1 MSDLLIK
8 NGRVIDPANGIDGV
22 MDVLIEKGRIAVV
35 DKDIPAEDRKVID
48 ASGKWVTPGLVDIHV
63 HLREPGQEHKE
74 TIETGT
80 RAAAAAGFTSIA
92 CMANTDPVNDNASVT
107 DYILET
113 ARAKG
118 AVNVHV
124 IGAVTQG
131 LAGER
136 LADIGE
142 MAERGAVAVSDDGRA
157 VMNGYVLRRAM
168 EYASMFGLVVIEHAE
183 DHALAAGGVMNEGEV
198 SARLGL
204 RGRPAAAEDIIVARD
219 AAVAE
224 YLGAPIHI
232 AHVST
237 AGAVQIIRGAK
248 ERGVQ
253 ITAEAAPHHFT
264 LTDEACLGYDT
275 MAKVAPPLR
284 TAEDVEAIRA
294 GLADGTIDLIAT
306 DHAPHNVA
314 DKETEFDNAAF
325 GISGLE
331 TALAL
336 SLALVRDGTLTPS
349 ALIEAMT
356 VKPAG
361 IIGIDRGSLSPGAA
375 ADITIMDPEAEWVVD
390 PAKFFSRGKN
400 TPFAGRA
407 VKGRAAMTIVKG
419 KVVHEIKGEKRG

>member
-8 NGRVIDPANGIDGV
+8 NGRVIDPANDVDGV
-22 MDVLIEKGRIAVV
+22 MDVLIEKGGIAAV
-35 DKDIPAEDRKVID
+35 DKDIPAEGRKVID
-48 ASGKWVTPGLVDIHV
+48 ASGKWVTPGLIDIHV
-63 HLREPGQEHKE
+63 HLREPGYEHKE
-74 TIETGT
+74 TVETGT
-80 RAAAAAGFTSIA
+80 RAAAAGGFTSVA

-107 DYILET
+107 EYIMDI

-118 AVNVHV
+118 AVNVYV
-124 IGAVTQG
+124 IGAVTKG
-131 LAGER
+131 FAGEG

-142 MAERGAVAVSDDGRA
+142 MAERGIVALSDDGRC
-157 VMNGYVLRRAM
+157 VMDAYILRRAM
-168 EYASMFGLVVIEHAE
+168 EYASMFGLPVIEHAE
-183 DHALAAGGVMNEGEV
+183 DRALAAGGVMNEGEV

-224 YLGAPIHI
+224 SLGVPIHI

-237 AGAVQIIRGAK
+237 AGAVQIIRRAK

-253 ITAEAAPHHFT
+253 ITAEAAPHHFI

-275 MAKVAPPLR
+275 SAKVAPPLR
-284 TAEDVEAIRA
+284 TAGDVAAIRA

-306 DHAPHNVA
+306 DHAPHNSA

-336 SLALVRDGTLTPS
+336 SLELVRDGTLTPS
-349 ALIEAMT
+349 ALIGAMT

-361 IIGIDRGSLSPGAA
+361 IIGIDRGSFSPGAA

-390 PAKFFSRGKN
+390 PESFLSKGKN

-419 KVVHEIKGEKRG
+419 KVVYEIKGEKRG